1 MTTVLFYDGDCGACK
16 CVIAWLV
23 RRAAPGTLDARAIQD
38 DEARRLLAD
47 LPEALQ
53 LASWHSVERDGTR
66 RSGARVVTTPAV
78 RDALPAGRLLAA
90 AVRALPSLSESVYR
104 FVSRHRDWWGHAF
117 SDARRAAADAELGVR
132 SA

>member
-1 MTTVLFYDGDCGACK
+1 VTNVLFYDRDCGACT

-53 LASWHSVERDGTR
+53 LASWHSVEPDGTR

-78 RDALPAGRLLAA
+78 RDALPAALRSSPPGAVSAYVFTTPSRPALMTRLRQRIATT
-90 AVRALPSLSESVYR
+90 RLPLR
-104 FVSRHRDWWGHAF
+104 LRC
-117 SDARRAAADAELGVR
+117 
-132 SA
+132 